1 MNQKEI
7 SDSMLK
13 DEAVKKKTES
23 FNRKALEFL
32 GSCGLERKDGEEYE
46 LLHFST
52 TSWIKH
58 KEVFQVPLNAM
69 LKLIHEVQK
78 KLGAGALQSPELL
91 MREYEDKKS
100 LSCTKVFCVFLL
112 FVNRLVSGQGFFEMF
127 LYFCIYRTCLNQK
140 GAVALSIHNEDR
152 LDDLRNLEMLS
163 NRNSDF
169 EDDFEQ
175 PALQPRR
182 SLTLSEKNGKRSPTR
197 VSVASERSTVKEKP
211 CEFADCNSPEI
222 VSDLSNDFYSKSVP
236 EALSDKGFIDRS
248 FHGVLFGSGKAQ
260 QLNCIVF
267 TKLFCGW
274 LHMFGFSDAIVE
286 LNQVS
291 SAVQPS
297 L

>member
-1 MNQKEI
+1 
-7 SDSMLK
+7 MLK
-13 DEAVKKKTES
+13 DEAIKKKTES
-23 FNRKALEFL
+23 FNRKALDFL
-32 GSCGLERKDGEEYE
+32 STCALSRKEGEEYE

-52 TSWIKH
+52 TGWIKN
-58 KEVFQVPLNAM
+58 KEVFQVPLNTM
-69 LKLIHEVQK
+69 FKLIHEVQK
-78 KLGAGALQSPELL
+78 KIGTNALQLPELL
-91 MREYEDKKS
+91 MREYEGKKC

-112 FVNRLVSGQGFFEMF
+112 FINRLVSAQGFFEMF
-127 LYFCIYRTCLNQK
+127 LYFCIYRSCLNQK

-152 LDDLRNLEMLS
+152 LDDLRNLEVLS

-169 EDDFEQ
+169 EDEFEQ

-197 VSVASERSTVKEKP
+197 VSVASERSSAKEKP
-211 CEFADCNSPEI
+211 CEFADCNPPEI
-222 VSDLSNDFYSKSVP
+222 VSDLSNDFYCKSVP
-236 EALSDKGFIDRS
+236 DALSEKGFIDHS
-248 FHGVLFGSGKAQ
+248 FQGVLFGSGKAQ

-274 LHMFGFSDAIVE
+274 LHMFGYSDAIVE

-291 SAVQPS
+291 SAAQAS